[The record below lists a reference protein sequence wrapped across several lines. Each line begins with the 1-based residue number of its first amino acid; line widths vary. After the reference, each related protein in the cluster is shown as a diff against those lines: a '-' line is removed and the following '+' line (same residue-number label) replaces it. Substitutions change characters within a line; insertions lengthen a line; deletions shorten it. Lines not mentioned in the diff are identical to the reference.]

1 MSKRTKDLLKTN
13 NELEKQLSESEQK
26 ILTDISAYIRHANI
40 SPYYQE
46 SIRCDIITM
55 IIDGTKKGLTV
66 DEIIGE
72 DYQSFCDNVLREL
85 PELSGKDR
93 AFSLVRDALPS
104 VMVLLSIW
112 FIFSL
117 IDVLIGSGDLPYIP
131 ITLGDGLGFI
141 LILFAAFFIF
151 AFISKNAFLENKSV
165 NFKLYLMIFVVIF
178 LSGCASIFLKQTL
191 FQLHAL
197 IILAVIFVLFICYQ
211 ILEQKID

>member
-1 MSKRTKDLLKTN
+1 MSKRTKDLLKAN

-46 SIRCDIITM
+46 SVRYDIINM
-55 IIDGTKKGLTV
+55 VIDGTKNGLTI

-93 AFSLVRDALPS
+93 ALSLVRDALPS
-104 VMVLLSIW
+104 ITVLLSIW
-112 FIFSL
+112 FVFSL
-117 IDVLIGSGDLPYIP
+117 FDVLIGIGDLPYLP
-131 ITLGDGLGFI
+131 ISLGDVLGFI
-141 LILFAAFFIF
+141 LIFFAAFFIF

-165 NFKLYLMIFVVIF
+165 NIKLYLMIFVVIF
-178 LSGCASIFLKQTL
+178 LAGCASIFLKQTL
-191 FQLHAL
+191 FQLHAF
-197 IILAVIFVLFICYQ
+197 IILAVIFALFICYR

>member
-13 NELEKQLSESEQK
+13 NELEKQLSEDEQK
-26 ILTDISAYIRHANI
+26 ILTDISAYIRRANI

-46 SIRCDIITM
+46 SVRYDIISM
-55 IIDGTKKGLTV
+55 VIDGTKNGLTI

-117 IDVLIGSGDLPYIP
+117 IDVLIGIGDLPYIP
-131 ITLGDGLGFI
+131 INLGDVLGFI
-141 LILFAAFFIF
+141 LVLFAAFFIF

-178 LSGCASIFLKQTL
+178 LAALASMFLKQPL

-197 IILAVIFVLFICYQ
+197 LILVVIFGLFIFYK
-211 ILEQKID
+211 ILDRKID

>member
-13 NELEKQLSESEQK
+13 NELEKQLSEDEQK
-26 ILTDISAYIRHANI
+26 ILTDISAYIRRANI

-46 SIRCDIITM
+46 SVRYVIISM
-55 IIDGTKKGLTV
+55 VIDGTKNGLTI

-117 IDVLIGSGDLPYIP
+117 IDVLIGIGDLPYIP
-131 ITLGDGLGFI
+131 INLGDVLGFI
-141 LILFAAFFIF
+141 LVLFAAFFIF

-178 LSGCASIFLKQTL
+178 LAALASMFLKQPL

-197 IILAVIFVLFICYQ
+197 LILVVIFGLFIFYK
-211 ILEQKID
+211 ILDRKID

>member
-13 NELEKQLSESEQK
+13 NELEKQLSENEQK
-26 ILTDISAYIRHANI
+26 ILTDISAYIRRANI

-46 SIRCDIITM
+46 SVRYDIISM
-55 IIDGTKKGLTV
+55 VIDGTKNGLTI

-93 AFSLVRDALPS
+93 ALSFVRDVLPS
-104 VMVLLSIW
+104 VMVLLGIL

-117 IDVLIGSGDLPYIP
+117 IDVLIGIGDLPYIP
-131 ITLGDGLGFI
+131 INLGDVLGFI
-141 LILFAAFFIF
+141 LVLFAAFFIF
-151 AFISKNAFLENKSV
+151 AFISKNAFLENKTV
-165 NFKLYLMIFVVIF
+165 NIKLYLMVFFTIF
-178 LSGCASIFLKQTL
+178 LAALASMFLKQPL

-197 IILAVIFVLFICYQ
+197 LILVVIFGLFIFYK
-211 ILEQKID
+211 ILDRKID

>member
-13 NELEKQLSESEQK
+13 NELEKQLSEDEQK
-26 ILTDISAYIRHANI
+26 ILTDISAYIRRANI

-46 SIRCDIITM
+46 SVRYDIISM
-55 IIDGTKKGLTV
+55 VIDGTKNGLTI

-117 IDVLIGSGDLPYIP
+117 IDVLIGIGDLPYIP
-131 ITLGDGLGFI
+131 INLGDVLGFI
-141 LILFAAFFIF
+141 LVLFAAFFIF
-151 AFISKNAFLENKSV
+151 AFISKNAFLENKTV
-165 NFKLYLMIFVVIF
+165 NIKLYLMVFFTIF
-178 LSGCASIFLKQTL
+178 LAALASMFLKQPL

-197 IILAVIFVLFICYQ
+197 LILVVIFGLFIFYK
-211 ILEQKID
+211 ILDRKID

>member
-13 NELEKQLSESEQK
+13 NELEKQLSENEQK
-26 ILTDISAYIRHANI
+26 ILTDISAYIRRANI

-46 SIRCDIITM
+46 SVRYDIISM
-55 IIDGTKKGLTV
+55 VIDGTKNGLTI

-117 IDVLIGSGDLPYIP
+117 IDVLIGIGDLPYIP
-131 ITLGDGLGFI
+131 INLGDVLGFI
-141 LILFAAFFIF
+141 LVLFAAFFIF
-151 AFISKNAFLENKSV
+151 AFISKNAFLENKTV
-165 NFKLYLMIFVVIF
+165 NIKLYLMVFFTIF
-178 LSGCASIFLKQTL
+178 LAALASMFLKQPL

-197 IILAVIFVLFICYQ
+197 LILVVIFGLFIFYK
-211 ILEQKID
+211 ILDRKID